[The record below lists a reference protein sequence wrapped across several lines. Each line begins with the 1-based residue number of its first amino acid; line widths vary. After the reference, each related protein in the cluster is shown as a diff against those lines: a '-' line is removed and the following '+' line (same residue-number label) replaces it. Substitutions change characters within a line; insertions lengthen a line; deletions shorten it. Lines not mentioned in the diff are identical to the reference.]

1 MAGLRGTAWIRQWSG
16 KLAIDLILVSH
27 ETAASGRGG
36 KSDRIGKLL
45 SVMLHGQKPSA
56 RRSSRRQGSDIPPEG
71 TFPNVWCR
79 R

>member
-36 KSDRIGKLL
+36 KSDRIRKLL

-56 RRSSRRQGSDIPPEG
+56 
-71 TFPNVWCR
+71 
-79 R
+79 